1 MSLTIGVI
9 GLGIMG
15 GAFAK
20 NLVEAGFP
28 VIGCDVL
35 KEKKLAL
42 EAQGGKT
49 ASTAREVAQQADI
62 VITSLPAIS
71 ALHDVMT
78 GDDGIA
84 SAAKD
89 GLIVIECST
98 MPVEDK
104 QAAHD
109 ALKEVGTILLD
120 CPISGTGSQAAN
132 KDLVVYTSG
141 IESACEKCKP
151 IFEGFS
157 RLDMYVGAFGNGSK
171 LKFIANH
178 LVTINNVASAEAMV
192 LGMKAGLDPQ
202 VIFDVVSAGAATSRV
217 FELRAPMMV
226 KDEYLPA
233 TMKNDVYRKD
243 LHVIGEFATSL
254 DCPTPLFSA
263 CVDIYRAT
271 LAQGLGDEDTAAVCR
286 VLEDMAGL
294 KRKA

>member
-28 VIGCDVL
+28 VIGCDTL
-35 KEKKLAL
+35 EDKKQAL
-42 EAQGGKT
+42 ETQGGKT

-78 GDDGIA
+78 GEDGIL
-84 SAAKD
+84 SATKD

-98 MPVEDK
+98 MPVADK
-104 QAAHD
+104 QVAHD
-109 ALKEVGTILLD
+109 ALKQVGTILLD
-120 CPISGTGSQAAN
+120 CPISGTGSQAAV

-141 IESACEKCKP
+141 DEAAYEKCKP
-151 IFEGFS
+151 VFAGFS
-157 RLDMYVGAFGNGSK
+157 RQDMYVGAFGNGSK

-202 VIFDVVSAGAATSRV
+202 VIFDVVSAGAANSRV

-294 KRKA
+294 KR